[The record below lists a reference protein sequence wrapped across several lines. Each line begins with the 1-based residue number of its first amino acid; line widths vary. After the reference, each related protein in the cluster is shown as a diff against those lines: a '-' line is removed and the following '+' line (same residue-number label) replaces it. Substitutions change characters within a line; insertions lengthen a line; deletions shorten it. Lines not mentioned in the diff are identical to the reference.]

1 MDRDGIEELFQP
13 FGAVAVKRMFGGH
26 GVYADGLCFALEIDG
41 EVYLK
46 ADAECEAEFAAA
58 GSSPFVYQSQGRA
71 TTMSYWR
78 LVAAA
83 YDDGDELRRWAGL
96 GLAAARR
103 AAFVKANKANKAK
116 RAPALAKR
124 RARAASKRR

>member
-1 MDRDGIEELFQP
+1 MDREGLEELFQP
-13 FGAVAVKRMFGGH
+13 FGAVSVRRMFGGH

-46 ADAECEAEFAAA
+46 ADAESEPEFAEA
-58 GSSPFVYQSQGRA
+58 GSAPFVYESRGRA

-83 YDDGDELRRWAGL
+83 YDDEDELKRWAGL

-103 AAFVKANKANKAK
+103 AALAKAAKAK
-116 RAPALAKR
+116 RSAAPGKRGARVKAKGR
-124 RARAASKRR
+124 

>member
-1 MDRDGIEELFQP
+1 MDRDGLEELFQP
-13 FGAVAVKRMFGGH
+13 FGAVAVRRMFGGH

-46 ADAECEAEFAAA
+46 ADAESEAEFAAA
-58 GSSPFVYQSQGRA
+58 GSAPFVYESRGRA

-83 YDDGDELRRWAGL
+83 YDDEDELKRWAAL
-96 GLAAARR
+96 ALAAARR
-103 AAFVKANKANKAK
+103 AALAKATKSK
-116 RAPALAKR
+116 RATALTKH

>member
-1 MDRDGIEELFQP
+1 MDREGLEELFAP
-13 FGAVAVKRMFGGH
+13 FGAVAVRRMFSGH

-46 ADAECEAEFAAA
+46 TDAESEPEFADA
-58 GSSPFVYQSQGRA
+58 GSAPFVYESRGRA
-71 TTMSYWR
+71 TAMSYWR

-83 YDDGDELRRWAGL
+83 YDDEDELKRWAGL

-103 AAFVKANKANKAK
+103 AALAKAAKAK
-116 RAPALAKR
+116 RAAAPGK
-124 RARAASKRR
+124 RARVKAKDR